1 MSPSVSDRQLEVICN
16 GEFGKRWA
24 TLFRPALYEIYR
36 LAAKARAA
44 AAASNSGDPKARNN
58 SPSPPA
64 AASSSSS
71 LLRVALLDDTRGVS
85 TEAMLSI
92 LSSSRNRKIASQLDR
107 VVYIRAPVSEKCVRA
122 SGVRVIACFHVW
134 ICNHEANDPV

>member
-1 MSPSVSDRQLEVICN
+1 MSPSVSDRQLEVICS

-44 AAASNSGDPKARNN
+44 SDSGDAKARKD
-58 SPSPPA
+58 SPSPPTVPA
-64 AASSSSS
+64 SSS
-71 LLRVALLDDTRGVS
+71 LLRVASLDDTRGIS

-92 LSSSRNRKIASQLDR
+92 LSSNRNRKIASQLDR
-107 VVYIRAPVSEKCVRA
+107 VVYIRAPVRTVEALLFLDS
-122 SGVRVIACFHVW
+122 SCFSV
-134 ICNHEANDPV
+134 A